1 MTPTEI
7 AGLALLHFIWQ
18 GSLVALATAAAL
30 WLARRRTP
38 AVRYVLACGGL
49 AVMLACPVV
58 TGYRLAS
65 GPSPIVVAGEAAP
78 GSTMVR
84 GGLQDDPVKN
94 GATAIGFVRVRAGG
108 WPEAARLLTLIAWFW
123 AAGVGL
129 LTMRMAAGCWR
140 IRHLHRLGLA
150 TDASTWQGAAYRLA
164 ARLHV
169 RTAVHVVEMTL
180 VDSPAVVGWL
190 KPVILLPVAALAS
203 LSPAQVEAILAH
215 ELAHVRRH
223 DFLVNLVQTIAE
235 TLLFY
240 HPAVWWLS
248 ARIRA
253 EREHA
258 CDDAAL
264 AICGDRGLYADAL
277 VRLEAGRHDRPLVAP
292 AATGGLIAVRVR
304 RILGLKTER
313 PRRPSSPAIA
323 VCLALVI
330 VATNGV
336 YSDRQSSARGASQAL
351 PQARFDWHIL
361 GTDHADIY
369 YRPGDDAVVQQ
380 IANATEIAYAQLRSV
395 MRHELSFRVSVVV
408 TLEAAEF
415 QAVAASGGAGFV
427 PYYASSFH
435 PGPDLDKSLPRML
448 VPLDAF
454 EEDPSLVA
462 HEMTHMFTFDILPMS
477 RLISPVPPWLPEG
490 LAHHVAGVWTAEGE
504 QAARDAVASGFLP
517 SQVSQ
522 SLPALDDRMR
532 HLGHAIFDFMDQEY
546 GQAGIR
552 RFLLALRAALQTA
565 APPDGPSAYHTA
577 FGITP
582 EDFDRDF
589 YRFMLERFRR

>member
-18 GSLVALATAAAL
+18 CSLVALAAAAAL

-38 AVRYVLACGGL
+38 TVRYGLACAAL
-49 AVMLACPVV
+49 AAMLVCPVV
-58 TGYRLAS
+58 TGYVVAS
-65 GPSPIVVAGEAAP
+65 GGSPMPIAGESASGSASGSQSASGDAP
-78 GSTMVR
+78 KSGPAVLRFMRVQSGGS
-84 GGLQDDPVKN
+84 
-94 GATAIGFVRVRAGG
+94 
-108 WPEAARLLTLIAWFW
+108 PELSSLLTLIAWFW
-123 AAGVGL
+123 AGGVAV
-129 LTMRMAAGCWR
+129 LTIRMAAGWRR
-140 IRHLHRLGLA
+140 IRTLQRLALA
-150 TDASTWQGAAYRLA
+150 TDASAWQHAADRLA

-169 RTAVHVVEMTL
+169 RTAVHVVETTL
-180 VDSPAVVGWL
+180 IDVPAVLGWL

-215 ELAHVRRH
+215 ELAHIRRA
-223 DFLVNLVQTIAE
+223 DFVVNLVQTIAE

-240 HPAVWWLS
+240 HPAVWWIS

-292 AATGGLIAVRVR
+292 AATGGLMASRVR
-304 RILGLKTER
+304 RVLGLKNDKPDR
-313 PRRPSSPAIA
+313 LSSPALA
-323 VCLALVI
+323 VGLVLGL
-330 VATNGV
+330 VAVNGV
-336 YSDRQSSARGASQAL
+336 YFDRQPSAQGTSQAL
-351 PQARFDWHIL
+351 AANQFEWHIL

-369 YRPGDDAVVQQ
+369 YRPGDDAVVEQ
-380 IANATEIAYAQLRSV
+380 IATATEVAYAELRSV
-395 MRHELSFRVSVVV
+395 MRHELGFRVPVVA
-408 TLEAAEF
+408 LAPSEF
-415 QAVAASGGAGFV
+415 QSIAAANGFV
-427 PYYASSFH
+427 AVDGLFH
-435 PGPDLDKSLPRML
+435 RSPELDKPLPRML

-454 EEDPSLVA
+454 EQNPSLMA
-462 HEMTHMFTFDILPMS
+462 HEMTHMFMFDIVPTS
-477 RLISPVPPWLPEG
+477 RPIGGAPPWLTEG
-490 LAHHVAGVWTAEGE
+490 LALHKAGVWTTEGE
-504 QAARDAVASGFLP
+504 QAARDAVASGLLP
-517 SQVSQ
+517 SQVSP
-522 SLPALDDRMR
+522 SLAAVDDQMR

-552 RFLLALRAALQTA
+552 RFVLAMRAALLA
-565 APPDGPSAYHTA
+565 DPPADSAYPYETA

-582 EDFDRDF
+582 EDFDGDF

>member
-1 MTPTEI
+1 MNFTEI
-7 AGLALLHFIWQ
+7 AGLTLLHFIWQ
-18 GSLVALATAAAL
+18 GTLVGLAASAALWFARHRTAAA
-30 WLARRRTP
+30 
-38 AVRYVLACGGL
+38 RYVLACAAL
-49 AVMLACPVV
+49 TAMVALPFVTAYWLTAAPATVRAVGQVVGTNTAARRDALLNPVGNGQTV
-58 TGYRLAS
+58 IGFAQGPTAGSQNAS
-65 GPSPIVVAGEAAP
+65 GLFMLVTWLWVAGVAVL
-78 GSTMVR
+78 S
-84 GGLQDDPVKN
+84 
-94 GATAIGFVRVRAGG
+94 
-108 WPEAARLLTLIAWFW
+108 
-123 AAGVGL
+123 
-129 LTMRMAAGCWR
+129 MRMAAGCWR
-140 IRHLHRLGLA
+140 IGRLHKLA
-150 TDASTWQGAAYRLA
+150 LASNVSAWQLAADRLA
-164 ARLHV
+164 ARLYL
-169 RTAVHVVEMTL
+169 RRAVHVVETTL
-180 VDSPAVVGWL
+180 VDTPAVVGWL
-190 KPVILLPVAALAS
+190 KPVMLLPVAALAG

-223 DFLVNLVQTIAE
+223 DFYVNLVQTIAE

-258 CDDAAL
+258 CDDTAL
-264 AICGDRGLYADAL
+264 AMCGDRGLYADAL
-277 VRLEAGRHDRPLVAP
+277 VRLEAGRRDRPLVAP
-292 AATGGLIAVRVR
+292 AATGGLMTVRVR

-330 VATNGV
+330 VAANGV
-336 YSDRQSSARGASQAL
+336 YFDRQSSVRGASQAL
-351 PQARFDWHIL
+351 PQDRFDWHIL

-395 MRHELSFRVSVVV
+395 MRHELGFRVSVVV
-408 TLEAAEF
+408 LEAAEF
-415 QAVAASGGAGFV
+415 QALAASGGAGFV
-427 PYYASSFH
+427 PYYGSSFH

-477 RLISPVPPWLPEG
+477 RLLSPVPPWLPEG

-522 SLPALDDRMR
+522 SLPAVDNRMR

-546 GQAGIR
+546 GHAGVR
-552 RFLLALRAALQTA
+552 RFLLAIRATLQTA
-565 APPDGPSAYHTA
+565 APPDSPSVYETA
-577 FGITP
+577 LGITP

-589 YRFMLERFRR
+589 YRFMLEQFRR